1 MKPGY
6 RAPVGGFRIE
16 AAHANDQ
23 FKLVS
28 LGTDAPHPELV
39 EGKYLR
45 RDPYTAGA

>member
-16 AAHANDQ
+16 TAHANDQ
-23 FKLVS
+23 FKLVNLS
-28 LGTDAPHPELV
+28 TGALHPELV
-39 EGKYLR
+39 EGEYLR